1 MKPFISSLLLLSL
14 LPLLLSCGGGKKPVA
29 PETYEPQAPA
39 FCEDSAYAYVAAQCA
54 FGPRTMNSAAH
65 EACGNWI
72 AQKFKDFGA
81 TIHDQYADAKLHDG
95 TAVRLRNIIASIH
108 PDAET
113 RILVSAHWDSRPW
126 ADNEEDEG
134 LHHTPIDGANDG
146 ASGVAVM
153 LELARQFSI
162 AQEPTCALGIDF
174 ICWDAEDSGTH
185 GEGSTTTWCLGS
197 QYWAG
202 KRHVEGYTAR
212 YGVNLDMVG
221 GSKIIFCKEG
231 LSLRYAPAIVDR
243 IWNLA
248 QRLGYGHY
256 FKNDPCGEMVD
267 DHLPVNQGGIP
278 CVDIIG
284 LDAEMGGFP
293 DTWHTL
299 NDNLAHINKATL
311 KAVGQTMLELLW
323 TEE

>member
-1 MKPFISSLLLLSL
+1 MKLLASILLLAS
-14 LPLLLSCGGGKKPVA
+14 LLLSCGGNKKPVVA
-29 PETYEPQAPA
+29 DTYDPQAPA
-39 FCEDSAYAYVAAQCA
+39 FSEDSAYAYVAAQCA

-65 EACGNWI
+65 DACGEWI

-81 TIHDQYADAKLHDG
+81 VVYDQYADSKLHDG
-95 TAVRLRNIIASIH
+95 TPIKLRNIVATFR
-108 PDAET
+108 PEAET
-113 RILVSAHWDSRPW
+113 RILISAHWDSRPW
-126 ADNEEDEG
+126 ADSEEDEQ
-134 LHHTPIDGANDG
+134 LHSTPIDGANDG

-153 LELARQFSI
+153 LELARQLSASGEQNI
-162 AQEPTCALGIDF
+162 PGIDF
-174 ICWDAEDSGTH
+174 ICWDAEDSGIH
-185 GEGSTTTWCLGS
+185 GEGSTATWCLGS

-221 GSKIIFCKEG
+221 GSKTIFCKEG
-231 LSLRYAPAIVDR
+231 LSLRYAPAVVDR
-243 IWNLA
+243 IWSLA
-248 QRLGYGHY
+248 QRLGYGNY

-284 LDAEMGGFP
+284 LDAEMNGFP

-323 TEE
+323 TEK

>member
-1 MKPFISSLLLLSL
+1 MKLLASILLLAS
-14 LPLLLSCGGGKKPVA
+14 LLLSCGGNKKPVVA
-29 PETYEPQAPA
+29 DTYDPQAPA
-39 FCEDSAYAYVAAQCA
+39 FSEDSAYAYVAAQCA

-65 EACGNWI
+65 DACGEWI
-72 AQKFKDFGA
+72 VQKFKDFGA
-81 TIHDQYADAKLHDG
+81 VVYDQYADSKLHDG
-95 TAVRLRNIIASIH
+95 TPVKLRNIVATFR
-108 PDAET
+108 PEAET

-126 ADNEEDEG
+126 ADIEEDEQ
-134 LHHTPIDGANDG
+134 LQSTPIDGANDG

-153 LELARQFSI
+153 LELARQLSASGEQNI
-162 AQEPTCALGIDF
+162 PGIDF
-174 ICWDAEDSGTH
+174 ICWDAEDSGIH
-185 GEGSTTTWCLGS
+185 GEGSTATWCLGS

-221 GSKIIFCKEG
+221 GSKTIFCKEG
-231 LSLRYAPAIVDR
+231 LSLRYAPAVVDR
-243 IWNLA
+243 IWSLA
-248 QRLGYGHY
+248 QRLGYGNY

-284 LDAEMGGFP
+284 LDAEMNGFP

-323 TEE
+323 TEK